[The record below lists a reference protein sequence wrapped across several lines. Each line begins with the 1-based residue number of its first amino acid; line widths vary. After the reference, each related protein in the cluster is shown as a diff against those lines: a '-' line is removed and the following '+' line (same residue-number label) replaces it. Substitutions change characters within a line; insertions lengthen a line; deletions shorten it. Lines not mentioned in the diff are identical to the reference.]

1 MKILRY
7 LLIFFL
13 LIGTAHA
20 KIEWHAATS
29 LTGGGVGAADAIDG
43 IALEDGDVLIVVT
56 STSSYFY
63 LLDADSALAESSPDI
78 ISPDSNAADK
88 RWILTT
94 LNLPNALFL
103 KERAAATTDV
113 PDYGQIWVKDNTPNL
128 LYFTDDSGV
137 DYQLGGTD
145 FDYLVTTKTAAAINT
160 AITAANAAGGG
171 IVVLSSGEYDLTGA
185 TPITMLSNVT
195 LSGYGAT
202 LLGDGELSYLIEG
215 ATISNAKIMGVEL
228 DGGYTGAH
236 SYLGATTGGENGM
249 GISGSNIGI
258 EDCYVHDFQYRGI
271 VVSSLSDSKLVKN
284 HIVSCGMGIRL
295 IADLDKIELHNNYIE
310 DTFAGGIT
318 IATGV
323 GQSTTSID
331 IVGNIIDTTAC
342 SETMV
347 AQNIVT
353 YSGDDGAGASGTI
366 KYIDITG
373 NVLIGKDHGCIR
385 VGGDYHTIVGNICY
399 GSEIR
404 VGKTNDAT
412 NRYESSHILIAH
424 NVIVDF
430 GGDLTIDDGIFIR
443 DGAYIDVIGNTLEGT
458 EDANHG
464 IFFAYVQK
472 GKVIN
477 NSIEI
482 IGGDGIR
489 FQDSTKI
496 DCYNNTVVGAGTGVG
511 NTGYGIYLNNAI
523 GDLNE
528 SIVIKNN
535 RLSGNP
541 DGEIV
546 NTSAGVNHRFSDNGG
561 LDVDLYSNWTN
572 SYLVAKK
579 GTFYLYNNTD
589 RALAS
594 VPDSSTFLYCDDIEK
609 LRTLPDAGDLKA
621 IRTAG
626 SVSLLEQAAAGGDI
640 AAYGQVWVKEATPNS
655 LYFTDDA
662 GTDFAVGGVAAG
674 IDEVEDDIDPDL
686 GGDLESNSNDIIMG
700 DSAADDRIFFG
711 DDSDMYLGYNGAG
724 DFLAIRG
731 ADDGILAKFEK
742 NGASYLCY
750 DNAIKLKAD
759 SFGID
764 IVDELRMRDDLNLY
778 IGTDNNAR
786 IFYDEAGT
794 DTFQITDTDGDRVF
808 YAADLAGSSYGAM
821 CFEAAA
827 KISTWNTGVGIAGT
841 VNIAEQAASAVD
853 LAGFGQVWVKNIDP
867 NELWFTDDRG
877 TDVQLGIAAGIDEVE
892 DDIDP
897 DLGGD
902 LESNS
907 NDIIM
912 GDSAADDR
920 IFFGDDSDMYLGYN
934 GAGDFLAIRGA
945 DDGILAKFE
954 KNGASYL
961 CYDNA
966 IKLKADSFGIDI
978 VDELRMRDDLNLYIG
993 TDNNARIFYDEA
1005 GTDTFQ
1011 ITDTD
1016 GDRVFYAADLAG
1028 SSYGAMCFEAAAKI
1042 STWNTGVGIAGTVNI
1057 AEQAASAVDLAG
1069 FGQVWVKNID
1079 PNELWFTDD
1088 RGTDVQLGIGTDD
1101 QTIDSLSLGGT
1112 TLSIS
1117 LEGDGE
1123 AAQTVDLSGLQDGTG
1138 GDMDDLS
1145 DDLSPQLGG
1154 GLDCQGYDLTD
1165 LDDILML
1172 TDDKVKFNNM
1182 YMYMHTASPGQIE
1195 IRDADGSVLAY
1206 FKEDGAS
1213 GILYNGTLR
1222 VDTTASG
1229 VDING
1234 NLDISGTATA
1244 SCGTLTCD
1252 YVFEDDYDLFTL
1264 DELQK
1269 YADTYDH
1276 LPNMTINNLSDET
1289 GGLDYSK
1296 GIIELLVKVEEQ
1308 ALYILQLHERL
1319 KAVESKLAQLN

>member
-1 MKILRY
+1 M
-7 LLIFFL
+7 
-13 LIGTAHA
+13 
-20 KIEWHAATS
+20 
-29 LTGGGVGAADAIDG
+29 
-43 IALEDGDVLIVVT
+43 
-56 STSSYFY
+56 
-63 LLDADSALAESSPDI
+63 
-78 ISPDSNAADK
+78 
-88 RWILTT
+88 
-94 LNLPNALFL
+94 
-103 KERAAATTDV
+103 
-113 PDYGQIWVKDNTPNL
+113 
-128 LYFTDDSGV
+128 
-137 DYQLGGTD
+137 
-145 FDYLVTTKTAAAINT
+145 
-160 AITAANAAGGG
+160 
-171 IVVLSSGEYDLTGA
+171 
-185 TPITMLSNVT
+185 
-195 LSGYGAT
+195 
-202 LLGDGELSYLIEG
+202 
-215 ATISNAKIMGVEL
+215 
-228 DGGYTGAH
+228 
-236 SYLGATTGGENGM
+236 
-249 GISGSNIGI
+249 
-258 EDCYVHDFQYRGI
+258 
-271 VVSSLSDSKLVKN
+271 
-284 HIVSCGMGIRL
+284 
-295 IADLDKIELHNNYIE
+295 
-310 DTFAGGIT
+310 
-318 IATGV
+318 
-323 GQSTTSID
+323 
-331 IVGNIIDTTAC
+331 
-342 SETMV
+342 
-347 AQNIVT
+347 
-353 YSGDDGAGASGTI
+353 
-366 KYIDITG
+366 
-373 NVLIGKDHGCIR
+373 
-385 VGGDYHTIVGNICY
+385 
-399 GSEIR
+399 
-404 VGKTNDAT
+404 
-412 NRYESSHILIAH
+412 
-424 NVIVDF
+424 
-430 GGDLTIDDGIFIR
+430 
-443 DGAYIDVIGNTLEGT
+443 
-458 EDANHG
+458 
-464 IFFAYVQK
+464 
-472 GKVIN
+472 
-477 NSIEI
+477 
-482 IGGDGIR
+482 
-489 FQDSTKI
+489 
-496 DCYNNTVVGAGTGVG
+496 VGAGTGVG

-621 IRTAG
+621 IKTAG

-640 AAYGQVWVKEATPNS
+640 AAYGQVWVKNATPNS

-662 GTDFAVGGVAAG
+662 GTDFVVGGVAAG

-711 DDSDMYLGYNGAG
+711 DDSDMYLGYNG
-724 DFLAIRG
+724 
-731 ADDGILAKFEK
+731 
-742 NGASYLCY
+742 
-750 DNAIKLKAD
+750 
-759 SFGID
+759 
-764 IVDELRMRDDLNLY
+764 V
-778 IGTDNNAR
+778 
-786 IFYDEAGT
+786 
-794 DTFQITDTDGDRVF
+794 
-808 YAADLAGSSYGAM
+808 
-821 CFEAAA
+821 
-827 KISTWNTGVGIAGT
+827 
-841 VNIAEQAASAVD
+841 
-853 LAGFGQVWVKNIDP
+853 
-867 NELWFTDDRG
+867 
-877 TDVQLGIAAGIDEVE
+877 
-892 DDIDP
+892 
-897 DLGGD
+897 
-902 LESNS
+902 
-907 NDIIM
+907 
-912 GDSAADDR
+912 
-920 IFFGDDSDMYLGYN
+920 
-934 GAGDFLAIRGA
+934 GDFLAIRGA